1 VSSEGGVARMPQALD
16 LTAKFRSQAFVVPQ
30 ERSCPRL
37 ADLALK
43 RQKFLLVAEAT
54 LSPGLLRRHEGGCQL
69 RPRLLAG
76 LGHGLNHRGIIN
88 HREQLSA
95 IGFGSGG

>member
-1 VSSEGGVARMPQALD
+1 VCRQALD
-16 LTAKFRSQAFVVPQ
+16 LTAKSRCQAFVVPQ
-30 ERSCPRL
+30 ERGCPRL

-43 RQKFLLVAEAT
+43 RQEFLLDPAVST
-54 LSPGLLRRHEGGCQL
+54 PPGLLRRREGDCQL

-76 LGHGLNHRGIIN
+76 LGHGLNHRGIIH